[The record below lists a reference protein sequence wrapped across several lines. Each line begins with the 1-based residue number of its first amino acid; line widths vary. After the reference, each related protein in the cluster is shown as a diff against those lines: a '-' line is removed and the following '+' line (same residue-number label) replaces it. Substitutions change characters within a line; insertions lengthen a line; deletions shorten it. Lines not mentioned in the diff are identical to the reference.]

1 MPESGGEEEMCPT
14 RSVLQSLGVPIVV
27 LTAYLLF
34 NEALRWSKRI
44 KGLKGPKGLPVI
56 GNLLNINK
64 TFSAEQY
71 RKWSLEYGPVYQVQ
85 LGNSPVVLVNAAE
98 DAKTLLLNQSNALIS
113 RPLFHDFH
121 KTVSKNVASIGTSP
135 WNESCKSRRKV
146 AGGAL
151 NRPKVQS
158 YEPIILRETSEFI
171 QALTTESGSGT
182 VDTNFNA
189 AVHRLSLNM
198 VMTLNY
204 GMRIAKTT
212 DLKEDAFYA
221 EVVEVENQIS
231 SLRSTSRNLANY
243 IPLLQ
248 FLEPI
253 FWRKTAARTADVGNR
268 RIAYNNELLR
278 RLQDAVDRDEDV
290 PCIQG
295 NVLRD
300 PEGVALSNNELL
312 SISLS
317 MMAGADS
324 SQPTINWAFLL
335 LAHHQDIQK
344 KAYDE
349 LRRTTGT
356 DYKLSETKEVEY
368 IYALVK
374 EVLRFYTPLP
384 LSMPRETTAPVQY
397 KGTTIPT
404 GTMVFLNAYACNH
417 ALVNRLL
424 KTYAPIRLRVRVR
437 MCVATHLATRLV
449 YTVLYHTLANFEIH
463 PASDADSE
471 EWDAVKGLK
480 DPTALNA
487 SPRGNKA
494 RFVER
499 RREPWCGK
507 PFSRG
512 SDIFNPQSQY
522 IVALCFLVVLVG
534 LFS

>member
-1 MPESGGEEEMCPT
+1 MPLLWIA
-14 RSVLQSLGVPIVV
+14 VQSLGVPII
-27 LTAYLLF
+27 LLATYIVF
-34 NEALRWSKRI
+34 NEVLRWSKRI
-44 KGLKGPKGLPVI
+44 KGLKGPRGLPLI
-56 GNLLNINK
+56 GNLRDVNK
-64 TFSAEQY
+64 QFSAEQY
-71 RKWSLEYGPVYQVQ
+71 RQWSEEYGPVYQVQ
-85 LGNSPVVLVNAAE
+85 LGNSPVVLVNNAE
-98 DAKTLLLNQSNALIS
+98 EAKTLFLNQSSSLIS
-113 RPLFHDFH
+113 RPLFHVFH

-135 WNESCKSRRKV
+135 WNESCKQRRKV

-158 YEPIILRETSEFI
+158 YEPIILRETSDFI
-171 QALTTESGSGT
+171 SALNAESRNGT
-182 VDTNFNA
+182 ADANFNS

-231 SLRSTSRNLANY
+231 KLRSTSRNLANY

-253 FWRKTAARTADVGNR
+253 FWRETAAKAADVGNR

-278 RLQDAVDRDEDV
+278 RLQSAVDKDEDV

-335 LAHHQDIQK
+335 LAHNPAIQQT
-344 KAYDE
+344 AYEE
-349 LRRTTGT
+349 LQKVTGST
-356 DYKLSETKEVEY
+356 YSLSETKDVEY

-397 KGTTIPT
+397 KDTVIPT

-417 ALVNRLL
+417 DPALFPSPWTFNPTRWLEDSS
-424 KTYAPIRLRVRVR
+424 KHTHQFAFGYGSR

-449 YTVLYHTLANFEIH
+449 YTVLYHTLANFEIQ
-463 PASDADSE
+463 PASDAQSW
-471 EWDAVKGLK
+471 EWDAIKGLK

-487 SPRGNKA
+487 SPAATRA
-494 RFVER
+494 RFVK
-499 RREPWCGK
+499 REM
-507 PFSRG
+507 RV
-512 SDIFNPQSQY
+512 SD
-522 IVALCFLVVLVG
+522 
-534 LFS
+534 